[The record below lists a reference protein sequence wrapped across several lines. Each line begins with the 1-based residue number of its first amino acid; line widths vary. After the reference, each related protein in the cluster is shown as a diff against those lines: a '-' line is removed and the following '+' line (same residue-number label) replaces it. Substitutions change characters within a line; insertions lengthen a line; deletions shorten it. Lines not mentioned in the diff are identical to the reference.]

1 MVRSA
6 KIVVALLCIVC
17 VLALCVAP
25 YADIPVSALK
35 SLEVVLLLM
44 LSLAAA
50 ALPRAHLFLRVLFR
64 IASLRTGHTAQPC
77 PLLLP
82 TQTSCVLQC

>member
-17 VLALCVAP
+17 VLALCIAP
-25 YADIPVSALK
+25 YADIPASALK
-35 SLEVVLLLM
+35 SLEAVLLLM
-44 LSLAAA
+44 LSLATT
-50 ALPRAHLFLRVLFR
+50 ALLEAYLFHRVLFR
-64 IASLRTGHTAQPC
+64 IASPRTGHTAQPC

-82 TQTSCVLQC
+82 IQTSCVLQC